1 MRDYMAF
8 EGHARGACE
17 IHFTKSAAKKKDLA
31 EAMAKYRQRG
41 QLNPPAVRYEQP
53 VYFKCNRMSVI
64 GHNEEIIYPSL
75 TRELDYELELA
86 FITGQK
92 GKDISQA
99 DGHNF
104 IFGYTIFNDIS
115 TRDAQITEMRCQL
128 RPAEGKDFDTGNVL
142 GPCIVT
148 ADEIGDANDLVCAP
162 S

>member
-1 MRDYMAF
+1 MRDFIAF
-8 EGHARGACE
+8 EGHARGARE

-41 QLNPPAVRYEQP
+41 QLNPSAVRYEQP

-104 IFGYTIFNDIS
+104 IFGYTILNDIS
-115 TRDAQITEMRCQL
+115 TRDAQIPEMRC
-128 RPAEGKDFDTGNVL
+128 
-142 GPCIVT
+142 
-148 ADEIGDANDLVCAP
+148 
-162 S
+162 